1 MILATHALAGAVI
14 GKNIDNP
21 GLIIILSL
29 AVHFLMDAFRHGEYV
44 EVFSK
49 NTSLKNSGWK
59 VALDLIIGFTVI
71 LLIAHF
77 QKLETWQIKN
87 IALGAI
93 SSVFPDFITSIYWK
107 FRWRFLEKYYAFH
120 SWLHKYPRFA
130 KERQWTLR
138 NALNDIIISLACV
151 VILFFL

>member
-29 AVHFLMDAFRHGEYV
+29 IVHFLMDALRHGEYV
-44 EVFSK
+44 EVFSE

-59 VALDLIIGFTVI
+59 VALDLIIGFTIVF
-71 LLIAHF
+71 LFTYF

-87 IALGAI
+87 IIIGVI

-107 FRWRFLEKYYAFH
+107 FRWPFLKKYYSFH
-120 SWLHKYPRFA
+120 SWFHKYPRFS
-130 KERQWTLR
+130 KERQWTLQ
-138 NALNDIIISLACV
+138 NALNDIIISLVCIG
-151 VILFFL
+151 ILFFL